1 MPSRSRRSRPNS
13 FEQSPRVKEP
23 SMQRTLRNL
32 AVALVAGTFAVA
44 AGAQDKAEKAA
55 KKTAAAASAS
65 GKVVVNGVTIPQARI
80 EAMNKELNAQG
91 QPDTAERQAAIK
103 DELVNREILA
113 QAAAKRGLDKNAD
126 IAAQMDMARQAVLVR
141 ALFEEEV
148 KKNPITDAQL
158 QQQYEQF
165 KGSMGTNEYK
175 VRHILV
181 DKEDDAKA
189 TIAELNKGGDFAKIA
204 KEKSKDPG
212 SKDNGGDLDWGP
224 SGRYVKPFADA
235 ISSMQKGQTTSAPV
249 KTDFGYHVIRLD
261 DVRPLKV
268 PAFAELKEQF
278 RQRAQQAQIQKLVM
292 ELRQKAK
299 IEER

>member
-1 MPSRSRRSRPNS
+1 
-13 FEQSPRVKEP
+13 
-23 SMQRTLRNL
+23 MQRTLRNL
-32 AVALVAGTFAVA
+32 AVALVTGTFAVA
-44 AGAQDKAEKAA
+44 AGAQDKAEKAPR
-55 KKTAAAASAS
+55 KSAAAASAS
-65 GKVVVNGVTIPQARI
+65 SPSSKVVVNGVTIPQSRI
-80 EAMNKELNAQG
+80 EAMNRELTSQG
-91 QPDTAERQAAIK
+91 QPDTPERQQAVK
-103 DELVNREILA
+103 EELINREVLA
-113 QAAAKRGLDKNAD
+113 QAAAKRGIDKNPDVAS
-126 IAAQMDMARQAVLVR
+126 QMDMAKQAVLVR

-148 KKNPITDAQL
+148 KRNPITDAQL
-158 QQQYEQF
+158 EQQYEQF
-165 KGSMGTNEYK
+165 KGSMGSNEYK

-181 DKEDDAKA
+181 DKEDEAKA
-189 TIAELNKGGDFAKIA
+189 IIDELNKGGDFAKIA

-224 SGRYVKPFADA
+224 SARYVKPFADT
-235 ISSMQKGQTTSAPV
+235 ITGMQKGQTTPAPV

>member
-1 MPSRSRRSRPNS
+1 
-13 FEQSPRVKEP
+13 
-23 SMQRTLRNL
+23 MQRTLRNL

-44 AGAQDKAEKAA
+44 AGAQDKAEKAS
-55 KKTAAAASAS
+55 KKPAAASSSPS
-65 GKVVVNGVTIPQARI
+65 GKVVVNGVTIPQSRI
-80 EAMNKELNAQG
+80 DAMNRELSAQG
-91 QPDTAERQAAIK
+91 QPDTPERQQAVK
-103 DELVNREILA
+103 EELVNREVLA
-113 QAAAKRGLDKNAD
+113 QAAAKRGLDKNPD

-158 QQQYEQF
+158 EQQYEVF

-189 TIAELNKGGDFAKIA
+189 IIAELNKGGDFAKIA

-224 SGRYVKPFADA
+224 SARYVKPFADA
-235 ISSMQKGQTTSAPV
+235 VTSMQKGQTTATPV

-261 DVRPLKV
+261 DVRPLTV
-268 PAFAELKEQF
+268 PPFAELKEQF
-278 RQRAQQAQIQKLVM
+278 RQRAQQAQIQKLVQ
-292 ELRQKAK
+292 ELRQRAK

>member
-1 MPSRSRRSRPNS
+1 
-13 FEQSPRVKEP
+13 
-23 SMQRTLRNL
+23 MQRTLRNL

-44 AGAQDKAEKAA
+44 AGAQDKAEKAS
-55 KKTAAAASAS
+55 KKTAAAPASSAA

-80 EAMNKELNAQG
+80 DAMNRELSAQG
-91 QPDTAERQAAIK
+91 QPDTDERKLAVK
-103 DELVNREILA
+103 EELVNREVLA
-113 QAAAKRGLDKNAD
+113 QAAARRGLDKNPD
-126 IAAQMDMARQAVLVR
+126 VAAQMEMAKQAVLVR

-158 QQQYEQF
+158 EQQYEVF
-165 KGSMGTNEYK
+165 KGSMGANEYK

-189 TIAELNKGGDFAKIA
+189 IIAELNKGGDFAKLA

-224 SGRYVKPFADA
+224 SARYVKPFADA
-235 ISSMQKGQTTSAPV
+235 VTGMQKGQTTPVPV

-261 DVRPLKV
+261 DVRPLQV
-268 PAFAELKEQF
+268 PPFAELKEQF
-278 RQRAQQAQIQKLVM
+278 RQRAQQQQIQKLVAD
-292 ELRQKAK
+292 LRSKAK
-299 IEER
+299 IEDR

>member
-1 MPSRSRRSRPNS
+1 
-13 FEQSPRVKEP
+13 
-23 SMQRTLRNL
+23 MQRTLRNL

-44 AGAQDKAEKAA
+44 AGAQDKAEKAPR
-55 KKTAAAASAS
+55 KTAAATASPTA
-65 GKVVVNGVTIPQARI
+65 GKLVVNGVTIPQSRI
-80 EAMNKELNAQG
+80 DAMNRELSAQG
-91 QPDTAERQAAIK
+91 QPDTPERQLAVK
-103 DELVNREILA
+103 EELVNREVLA
-113 QAAAKRGLDKNAD
+113 QAAARRGLDKNPD
-126 IAAQMDMARQAVLVR
+126 IAAQMEMAKQAVLVR

-158 QQQYEQF
+158 EQQYEVF
-165 KGSMGTNEYK
+165 KGSMGANEYK

-189 TIAELNKGGDFAKIA
+189 IIVELNKGGDFAKLA

-224 SGRYVKPFADA
+224 SARYVKPFADA
-235 ISSMQKGQTTSAPV
+235 VTSMQKGQTTATPV

-261 DVRPLKV
+261 DVRPLQV
-268 PAFAELKEQF
+268 PPFAELKEQF
-278 RQRAQQAQIQKLVM
+278 RQRAQQQKVQKLVAD
-292 ELRQKAK
+292 LRSKAK